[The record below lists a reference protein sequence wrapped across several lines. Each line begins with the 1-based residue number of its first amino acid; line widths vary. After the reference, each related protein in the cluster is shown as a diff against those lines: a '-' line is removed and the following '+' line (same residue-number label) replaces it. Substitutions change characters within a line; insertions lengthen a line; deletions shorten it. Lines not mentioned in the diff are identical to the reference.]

1 MMSFTKTMNMA
12 RMLPSVQTIQKRQLS
27 KANKTYIE
35 RMGQN
40 IHDREF
46 AFWSGFVI
54 SSIVPYSLF
63 IGSLASVY
71 TETRMLKMIDGM
83 NQMVSNK
90 QDDFAKQSFH
100 TRYFLAHN
108 GANGMFYGSIFFTM
122 LGITSCVVG
131 LKGVGFW

>member
-1 MMSFTKTMNMA
+1 M
-12 RMLPSVQTIQKRQLS
+12 QTIQKRQLS

-108 GANGMFYGSIFFTM
+108 GANGMFYGSIIFTM